1 MIIRRLLF
9 ACFLPLILFNSS
21 VYGFIEGL
29 YCGTENCYD
38 GKKVFVYFCQ
48 LKTLDL
54 TT

>member
-1 MIIRRLLF
+1 MLIGRLIF
-9 ACFLPLILFNSS
+9 ACFLPLVLFNSS

-38 GKKVFVYFCQ
+38 GEKVFVYFCQ